1 MGKQILSLFILSH
14 ILDYQYHKMSLQT
27 RKPKSLCHIL
37 RYPFST
43 VAKLKKIELKNKVPS
58 TNSSKMFSFTESRNK
73 DYLSFFLPRFLHF
86 SQKQQLL
93 WGYIFANFV
102 SYGLPRVNIAKG
114 QFITR
119 SIRGKSG
126 SKQIIKGN
134 SCKIIKKKSIRENKS
149 LQKEKQEWY
158 FLKDISLALRSL
170 MLWWKKVLSC
180 KLLVQRVSLK
190 L

>member
-73 DYLSFFLPRFLHF
+73 DYLSFFFTSISPFFPKTAIVVRIYFCKF
-86 SQKQQLL
+86 REL
-93 WGYIFANFV
+93 WPTSRKYCKRA
-102 SYGLPRVNIAKG
+102 
-114 QFITR
+114 
-119 SIRGKSG
+119 IRYKKYSR
-126 SKQIIKGN
+126 
-134 SCKIIKKKSIRENKS
+134 KI
-149 LQKEKQEWY
+149 
-158 FLKDISLALRSL
+158 
-170 MLWWKKVLSC
+170 WK
-180 KLLVQRVSLK
+180 
-190 L
+190 